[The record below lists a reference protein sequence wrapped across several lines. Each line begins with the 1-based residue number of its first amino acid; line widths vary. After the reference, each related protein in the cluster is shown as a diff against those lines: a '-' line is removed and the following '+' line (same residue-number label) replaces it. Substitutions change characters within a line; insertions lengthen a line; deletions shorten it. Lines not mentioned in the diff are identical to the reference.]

1 MNPLRRTRETHFSET
16 RLLESRTPGVPFQM
30 SGSAWWK
37 RRRIRYPD
45 VQAAVLDAVCHE
57 AQDIAITRYADD
69 FRGAQDAI
77 NANLGVIQRSRNT
90 HFYSALTAKVT
101 LTLSNEAAADALAY
115 RHSVAYV
122 KRLRFLREQLYSD
135 PAMLMLDH
143 LEKNPGKADDELPDM
158 AHFQRLAMKI
168 SNGERWWCRILDAM
182 DRLAPHTTD
191 QNGNLLAMDV
201 LIRVLKEA
209 APDYFKWQ
217 EEEEQAT
224 PPGATPP
231 TAATARPS

>member
-1 MNPLRRTRETHFSET
+1 
-16 RLLESRTPGVPFQM
+16 M

-37 RRRIRYPD
+37 PGRTRHPD
-45 VQAAVLDAVCHE
+45 IQAAVLDAVFHQ

-69 FRGAQDAI
+69 FRGTQDAI
-77 NANLGVIQRSRNT
+77 NANLGAIQRSRDT
-90 HFYSALTAKVT
+90 PFYSALTAKVT
-101 LTLSNEAAADALAY
+101 LTLSNEGASDALAY

-135 PAMLMLDH
+135 PVMLMLDH

-158 AHFQRLAMKI
+158 AHFQRLAMKV

-182 DRLAPHTTD
+182 DRLAPDTTD
-191 QNGNLLAMDV
+191 KNGNLLAMDV
-201 LIRVLKEA
+201 LIRVLKDA
-209 APDYFKWQ
+209 APDHFKWQ
-217 EEEEQAT
+217 EEEEEQAT

-231 TAATARPS
+231 TAATARPVLN

>member
-1 MNPLRRTRETHFSET
+1 
-16 RLLESRTPGVPFQM
+16 M

-37 RRRIRYPD
+37 PRHTRHPD
-45 VQAAVLDAVCHE
+45 IQAAAVLDAVFHQ
-57 AQDIAITRYADD
+57 AQDIAITRHADD
-69 FRGAQDAI
+69 FRGTQDAI
-77 NANLGVIQRSRNT
+77 NANLGAIQRSRDT

-115 RHSVAYV
+115 RHSLAYV

-143 LEKNPGKADDELPDM
+143 LEKNPGKADELPDM
-158 AHFQRLAMKI
+158 AHFQRIAMKV

-191 QNGNLLAMDV
+191 QDGNLLAMDV

-209 APDYFKWQ
+209 APDHFNWQ

-224 PPGATPP
+224 PPGAVPP
-231 TAATARPS
+231 TAVTARPS